1 MEKNNTTLDTFLLFL
16 SSSMF
21 ILSSIGLFLLINHL
35 YYINS
40 SFTISYTYYSVS
52 ELLTILGICLFSA
65 LSLFSLILFMVID
78 WIIPGKEDE
87 SDLE

>member
-1 MEKNNTTLDTFLLFL
+1 MEKNNSTLDTFLLFL

-40 SFTISYTYYSVS
+40 SFTISYIYYSVS

-78 WIIPGKEDE
+78 WIIPGKEE
-87 SDLE
+87 E

>member
-1 MEKNNTTLDTFLLFL
+1 MEKNNSTLDTFLLFL

-40 SFTISYTYYSVS
+40 SFTISYTYYSVG
-52 ELLTILGICLFSA
+52 ELLTILEICLFSA

-78 WIIPGKEDE
+78 WIIPGKEEE

>member
-1 MEKNNTTLDTFLLFL
+1 MEKNNSTLDTFLLFL

-40 SFTISYTYYSVS
+40 SFTISYTYYSAS

-78 WIIPGKEDE
+78 WIIPGKEEE

>member
-1 MEKNNTTLDTFLLFL
+1 MEKNNSTLDTFLLLL

-21 ILSSIGLFLLINHL
+21 ILSSIGLFLLINYL
-35 YYINS
+35 YYIRS
-40 SFTISYTYYSVS
+40 FFTISCTYYSVN

-65 LSLFSLILFMVID
+65 LSLFSLILFMVVD
-78 WIIPGKEDE
+78 WLIPGKEDE